1 MEWNQ
6 NMAME
11 MAGLIKGL
19 MPTISEQLPDFFRAM
34 LVKGFTAGETG
45 IHPKTVADWNKMGL
59 LVSPRVKNKHHRLTM
74 TEFVWLLTLDRMKA
88 YNLNYDIISRF
99 HSEFVVAQE
108 FDLFAVMR
116 SPEGMEMIA
125 KVMGDENKGVL
136 EAMLADKEYQRTFA
150 QHAPPI
156 SAFHAMVMM
165 AMLVEGPMCILMDHE
180 GNAKFYCP
188 DLVKDNP
195 VLRDPMADML
205 IGTHFSIDLS
215 EIVAQALGRAPME
228 KVSAKV
234 QLLSTDEAEVI
245 KALRT
250 ERIKSVTVRLNDGG
264 EIDFLELT
272 TVEHADRGTKLLEL
286 MFREGY
292 HDITVKT
299 EKGKVV
305 YCENTRKIKLK

>member
-1 MEWNQ
+1 MEWKSD
-6 NMAME
+6 MAME

-19 MPTISEQLPDFFRAM
+19 MPTISEQLPDFFKAM

-99 HSEFVVAQE
+99 HSEFVVAE
-108 FDLFAVMR
+108 PIDLLAVMR
-116 SPEGMEMIA
+116 SPEGMEMII
-125 KVMGDENKGVL
+125 KVMGEEGK
-136 EAMLADKEYQRTFA
+136 AMLDAVLADQEYQKSITK
-150 QHAPPI
+150 HAPPI
-156 SAFHAMVMM
+156 SAFHAMVMT
-165 AMLVEGPMCILMDHE
+165 AMLVEGPMCILMDHQ
-180 GNAKFYCP
+180 GNTKFYCP
-188 DLVKDNP
+188 DLVKDHP

-215 EIVAQALGRAPME
+215 EIVAQALGKAPMD
-228 KVSAKV
+228 KVATHLR
-234 QLLSTDEAEVI
+234 LLSPNEAAVI
-245 KALRT
+245 EALRT
-250 ERIKSVTVRLNDGG
+250 EKLKSVTVRLSDGG
-264 EIDFLELT
+264 ELDFLELT

-286 MFREGY
+286 MLREGY